1 MAEIDAAG
9 EQVVVNRQSIV
20 SMDSDGFT
28 FNQLEAAAFYH
39 IYLAIRGG
47 SWSIGDLLTQTDTS
61 TVVTESGLPTQPKSV
76 LFVSANRAM
85 DVQNTGTV
93 HGQLS
98 IGAGTST
105 SNRVAMAIMDEDNLA
120 TSETSSA
127 IEFDE
132 VYIHINTSD
141 TLEGLGDIN
150 SITSDGFT
158 FIMDDAD
165 PAQMYVWWVAAGDN
179 PSANAIP
186 VFMNQYRQRSV

>member
-1 MAEIDAAG
+1 
-9 EQVVVNRQSIV
+9 
-20 SMDSDGFT
+20 
-28 FNQLEAAAFYH
+28 
-39 IYLAIRGG
+39 
-47 SWSIGDLLTQTDTS
+47 
-61 TVVTESGLPTQPKSV
+61 
-76 LFVSANRAM
+76 M